1 VSGPYHERA
10 ICECG
15 WSAPCT
21 FGDLFHLSWHGR
33 FVNVCPECGRPKS
46 GMKVRV
52 LRWHERTWRDR
63 DGVPYD
69 GKEPGPASATPLAEC
84 WWFPLAIIFAIIGSV
99 IALCVLVTG

>member
-1 VSGPYHERA
+1 MSGPYHERA

-33 FVNVCPECGRPKS
+33 FINVCPDCGRSKS

-52 LRWHERTWRDR
+52 LRWHNRTWRDR
-63 DGVPYD
+63 EDQPYD
-69 GKEPGPASATPLAEC
+69 GKEPGPAEPTPLVER
-84 WWFPLAIIFAIIGSV
+84 WWFPLLLLLALVGGLTGLIFLA
-99 IALCVLVTG
+99 AR